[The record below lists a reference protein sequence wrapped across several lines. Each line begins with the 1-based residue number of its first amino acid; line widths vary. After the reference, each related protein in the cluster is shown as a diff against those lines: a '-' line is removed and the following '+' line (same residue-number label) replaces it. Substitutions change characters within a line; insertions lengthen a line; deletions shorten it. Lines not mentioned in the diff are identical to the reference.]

1 MAFIK
6 AVLFLSVVFCMYT
19 LIATNEKFLVVAD
32 IHYDM
37 YYTSTKSPKNF
48 CRSKSIPSDSCV
60 KLDETVD
67 DEENPLV
74 IAKTYLERI
83 DSEMLVNVLSSP
95 EEALN
100 IYHTY
105 QCIITDYKMPK
116 MDGFELARR
125 IRNESNIPIILY
137 TGWGDDELFEK
148 AKI

>member
-1 MAFIK
+1 MKKHRI
-6 AVLFLSVVFCMYT
+6 LY
-19 LIATNEKFLVVAD
+19 
-32 IHYDM
+32 
-37 YYTSTKSPKNF
+37 
-48 CRSKSIPSDSCV
+48 
-60 KLDETVD
+60 VD

-116 MDGFELARR
+116 MDGFELAKR

-148 AKI
+148 AKTLGINECVSKGFDRKHYETLAQKIRELIENN

>member
-1 MAFIK
+1 MKKHRI
-6 AVLFLSVVFCMYT
+6 LY
-19 LIATNEKFLVVAD
+19 
-32 IHYDM
+32 
-37 YYTSTKSPKNF
+37 
-48 CRSKSIPSDSCV
+48 
-60 KLDETVD
+60 VD

-116 MDGFELARR
+116 MDGFELAKR
-125 IRNESNIPIILY
+125 IRNHSNIPIILY

-148 AKI
+148 AKKLGINECVSKGFDREHYETLAQKIRELIENN